1 MNGLIQYNKISTL
14 PMEKIPAYIAA
25 NSKLVYGKIT
35 LDQLQVS
42 GKIGAK
48 LLHEKWEHEFFG
60 YGAYVFFDGDTP
72 IYVGKAKSNFKHR
85 FQSHKHFDRRPE
97 YAFNDFARMYAEKK
111 LNNILYAFIRQTFYT
126 HVINELDKLHVV
138 RINLSSSSYGQ
149 DKAQRLEDLL
159 NKSISDAYPG
169 CLINAISI
177 PARYSEKLKLDEL
190 M

>member
-1 MNGLIQYNKISTL
+1 
-14 PMEKIPAYIAA
+14 
-25 NSKLVYGKIT
+25 
-35 LDQLQVS
+35 
-42 GKIGAK
+42 
-48 LLHEKWEHEFFG
+48 
-60 YGAYVFFDGDTP
+60 
-72 IYVGKAKSNFKHR
+72 
-85 FQSHKHFDRRPE
+85 
-97 YAFNDFARMYAEKK
+97 MYAEKK

>member
-1 MNGLIQYNKISTL
+1 
-14 PMEKIPAYIAA
+14 MEKIPAYIAA

-85 FQSHKHFDRRPE
+85 FQSH
-97 YAFNDFARMYAEKK
+97 
-111 LNNILYAFIRQTFYT
+111 
-126 HVINELDKLHVV
+126 
-138 RINLSSSSYGQ
+138 
-149 DKAQRLEDLL
+149 
-159 NKSISDAYPG
+159 
-169 CLINAISI
+169 
-177 PARYSEKLKLDEL
+177 
-190 M
+190 